1 MSFNNNNN
9 DPKSTK
15 NFVIAM
21 CVFMALM
28 FGVDYFTKQS
38 SVQQASDSGQ
48 VIQSADVGTQQ
59 DIQDAEEKEI
69 TVSDALSKNSRIMFE
84 NNHIKG
90 SIDLNGGIIDNLK
103 LKDYKETIES
113 NSGNVALMIPRNTA
127 NQTYFGV
134 SYSDKSNNEEIAEKA
149 VWVSESDSNTLQSIQ
164 LKTQTQ
170 NGLVIERLI
179 TFDDHYMITVR
190 DRVHN
195 VSSKDIV
202 LSPSAYINRYNPK
215 NNNYAVVHEGL
226 VGNISGKTEEIKY
239 ADVED
244 HSSYRDTQW
253 LGYTDIYWLT
263 AIINKDKNT
272 LVNYSKPTD
281 DSYRISTKRKNDI
294 NVKPESMVE
303 LSYKIFAG
311 PKDIKVLRDY
321 QASLNL
327 DNFEMAIDFGWFF
340 MITKPL
346 IILMDIFAKIFS
358 NMGFVILLLTLLFKV
373 ITYPLTK
380 KSVMSAAKMKE
391 VQPKIAQI
399 QKMYAYDKMRL
410 NQELIALYKKEQ
422 ISPMSGCLPMLL
434 QAPIFFC
441 LYKVFFISIE
451 MRHAPL
457 FGWIKDLSAPD
468 GLYLFNLFGLID
480 WTPPSFLQI
489 GLWPLIM
496 GATMFLQQ
504 KMTSASKNKSIEKTK
519 EQKMQENM
527 MLVLPL
533 MFTYICASFPVGVVV
548 YWTIS
553 NIFGIIQ
560 QQMANKKLSVK

>member
-38 SVQQASDSGQ
+38 SVQQVSDSGQ

-59 DIQDAEEKEI
+59 DRQDAEEKEI
-69 TVSDALSKNSRIMFE
+69 TVSDALSKNSRIKFE
-84 NNHIKG
+84 NNYIQG
-90 SIDLNGGIIDNLK
+90 SIDLNGGIIDNLT
-103 LKDYKETIES
+103 LKDYEETTEP

-149 VWVSESDSNTLQSIQ
+149 VWVSESDGNTLQSIQ

-263 AIINKDKNT
+263 AIINKDKHT

-294 NVKPESMVE
+294 NLKPKSMVE

-346 IILMDIFAKIFS
+346 IILMDILAKIFS

-380 KSVMSAAKMKE
+380 KSAMSAAKMKE

-504 KMTSASKNKSIEKTK
+504 KMTSASKNKTIEKTK

-560 QQMANKKLSVK
+560 QQMANKRLSVK

>member
-69 TVSDALSKNSRIMFE
+69 TVSDALSKNSRIKFE
-84 NNHIKG
+84 NNHIQG
-90 SIDLNGGIIDNLK
+90 SIDLNGGIIDNLT

>member
-69 TVSDALSKNSRIMFE
+69 TVSDALSKNSRI
-84 NNHIKG
+84 N
-90 SIDLNGGIIDNLK
+90 LNGGIIDNLT